1 MDKLKEYI
9 TRHRAEFESD
19 RLPEGHLDRFRTKL
33 ESGRLP
39 WEPVREKTMS
49 APDDR
54 PERAELTAGRKILPS
69 RRRPWGLWLSFAAA
83 AAVAVVCL
91 LRLPGGTSLPSAPPA
106 QAETQTCQAREEF
119 EELRI
124 YYTMQI
130 NDMMAQI
137 RELYKEEKTPGG
149 AELLKETKKVLHDN
163 YMFEE
168 TVLPTLP
175 CSNKGLYA
183 MNQHYS
189 NSLES
194 LSIMLR
200 EMERMNTETKE

>member
-9 TRHRAEFESD
+9 DRHRAEFESGS
-19 RLPEGHLDRFRTKL
+19 LPAGHLDRFRMKL
-33 ESGRLP
+33 ENSRSP
-39 WEPVREKTMS
+39 EKPAEEEPSSTAAAQPERS
-49 APDDR
+49 AVSPQGNSRPDR
-54 PERAELTAGRKILPS
+54 PRL
-69 RRRPWGLWLSFAAA
+69 WGLWISFAAA

-106 QAETQTCQAREEF
+106 EAEAHTCQARQEF

-137 RELYKEEKTPGG
+137 KELYKEEKTPGG
-149 AELLKETKKVLHDN
+149 TELWEETKKVLHDN

-200 EMERMNTETKE
+200 EMERMNTGK